1 MKRVLF
7 LLLLASVLA
16 ACAPIQSH
24 AVMLD
29 AGDDGGSVTLK
40 PAQLM
45 SIVLDANPTTGYR
58 WDPVGL
64 DEAVLTQ
71 VSGEFNAPSTDAVGA
86 SASQTLIFRAVAPGA
101 TTLTLGYARP
111 WETGVAPAQTFTVQV
126 AVE

>member
-1 MKRVLF
+1 MRKF
-7 LLLLASVLA
+7 AIALLIVFLA
-16 ACAPIQSH
+16 ACAPIQPH

-29 AGDDGGSVTLK
+29 AGDNGGSAALK
-40 PAQLM
+40 PGQLI
-45 SIVLDANPTTGYR
+45 SIVLEANPTTGYR

-71 VSGEFNAPSTDAVGA
+71 VSGEFNPPSSDAVGA
-86 SASQTLIFRAVAPGA
+86 SATQTLIFRAVAPGS

-126 AVE
+126 TVQ